1 MPTFFSYLI
10 IWKSDIIDDSLSIP
24 TEEEPVVEENN
35 EEPVEEEVQSE
46 SSNYM
51 AIMTQLQTQ
60 AVEEARQVLFSTYL
74 NDLQNDSLRSQM
86 SELSEEERNK
96 KIDELASNAHYKTL
110 YTSQFIQALNRQFT
124 AHPELVQYFT
134 KFSPFNASKNSSSSR
149 YTIDHSN
156 PISITPYAL
165 EDLVDPSF
173 HYLHHCSMSTFSP
186 LYFSKTALLKPALY
200 EDDYVPSTL
209 AHIQHL
215 PDKQFVPYLACGP
228 LNSTLVKGHFVVAF
242 RGNCTFTEKAK
253 NAYVYNDSFILD
265 VIREQEQ

>member
-74 NDLQNDSLRSQM
+74 SDLQNDSLRSQM

-124 AHPELVQYFT
+124 AHPELVH
-134 KFSPFNASKNSSSSR
+134 SPVGR
-149 YTIDHSN
+149 
-156 PISITPYAL
+156 
-165 EDLVDPSF
+165 F
-173 HYLHHCSMSTFSP
+173 HP
-186 LYFSKTALLKPALY
+186 
-200 EDDYVPSTL
+200 
-209 AHIQHL
+209 
-215 PDKQFVPYLACGP
+215 
-228 LNSTLVKGHFVVAF
+228 
-242 RGNCTFTEKAK
+242 
-253 NAYVYNDSFILD
+253 
-265 VIREQEQ
+265 